1 MLTKVNKMRLAI
13 HTKAVV
19 VYAADR
25 IRWYS
30 TFKKWRS
37 GAASISANGKELVID
52 FPDGSQPAPVGG
64 APVELAV
71 LWPARRRKRP

>member
-1 MLTKVNKMRLAI
+1 MLTKVKKMRLAI

-30 TFKKWRS
+30 TFLRN
-37 GAASISANGKELVID
+37 GAQGRFDFGEWEGTIVID
-52 FPDGSQPAPVGG
+52 SPDGSQPAPVGG
-64 APVELAV
+64 APVEFAV
-71 LWPARRRKRP
+71 LWPAKC